1 MKALTVT
8 FNAPANGASVTFS
21 GGVDT
26 AVTNTS
32 GIATSNEFTANG
44 TTGSYTV
51 TATVPSVTGTATFT
65 LTNTAPQISTMVTV
79 STSSSD
85 QGIALPSNDALVG
98 NPITV
103 SFKVVQHPGPRL
115 QRAASL

>member
-1 MKALTVT
+1 MNGLTVT
-8 FNAPANGASVTFS
+8 FTAPANGASGTFS

-32 GIATSNEFTANG
+32 GIATSNVFTANG
-44 TTGSYTV
+44 TAGSYTV
-51 TATVPSVTGTATFT
+51 TAGEPNVSGTATFS
-65 LTNTAPQISTMVTV
+65 LTNNPAQIGTMVSV

-85 QGIALPSNDALVG
+85 HGDALPSNDALVG

-103 SFKVVQHPGPRL
+103 SFKVAPTSGSATPR
-115 QRAASL
+115 ATSL